1 VFCLPVCR
9 LNYLDDS
16 PVFPKDRRLA
26 AAWLK
31 GGVEEEKAER
41 GRIFEDE
48 RNERER
54 HRAAFDEMVADARR
68 EVSLF
73 YVSYGQLV

>member
-1 VFCLPVCR
+1 
-9 LNYLDDS
+9 LDDS

-26 AAWLK
+26 AAWLA

-41 GRIFEDE
+41 KRIFEDE

-54 HRAAFDEMVADARR
+54 HRAAFDEMVADAR
-68 EVSLF
+68 
-73 YVSYGQLV
+73 

>member
-1 VFCLPVCR
+1 MDR

-54 HRAAFDEMVADARR
+54 HRAAFDEMVADAR
-68 EVSLF
+68 
-73 YVSYGQLV
+73 

>member
-1 VFCLPVCR
+1 M
-9 LNYLDDS
+9 DDS

>member
-1 VFCLPVCR
+1 MFCLPVCR

-41 GRIFEDE
+41 KRIFEDE

>member
-1 VFCLPVCR
+1 MDR

-41 GRIFEDE
+41 KRIFEDE

-54 HRAAFDEMVADARR
+54 HRAAFD
-68 EVSLF
+68 
-73 YVSYGQLV
+73 

>member
-1 VFCLPVCR
+1 MTSCFVDR

-16 PVFPKDRRLA
+16 PVFPKDRRRA
-26 AAWLK
+26 AAWRK